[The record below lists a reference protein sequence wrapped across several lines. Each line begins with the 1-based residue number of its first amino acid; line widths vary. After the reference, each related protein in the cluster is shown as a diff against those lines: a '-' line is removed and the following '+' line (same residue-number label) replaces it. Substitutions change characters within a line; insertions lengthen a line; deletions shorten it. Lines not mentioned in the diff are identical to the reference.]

1 MLEGHQWEI
10 TIGGDTMKY
19 FRTLKVFSLM
29 LLGYLILPAEG
40 RPAAVYLSQAAGP
53 STVPSADLIM
63 PQELASSLK
72 SDKSAQS
79 PVILQIGPRVLYAQ
93 AHIPGSEYIG
103 ATNTPEGIQQL
114 RKRIESLPRTQSII
128 LYCGCCP
135 WKVCPNV
142 NPAYEEL
149 RRMGFKSVKVLYLAE
164 NFGKD
169 WVEKGFPTEKGQ

>member
-1 MLEGHQWEI
+1 MLFGL
-10 TIGGDTMKY
+10 
-19 FRTLKVFSLM
+19 F
-29 LLGYLILPAEG
+29 LILPAEG
-40 RPAAVYLSQAAGP
+40 RSAAVYLSQAAGS
-53 STVPSADLIM
+53 STVPSSDLIM
-63 PQELASSLK
+63 PQELAGSLK
-72 SDKSAQS
+72 SAKSAQS
-79 PVILQIGPRVLYAQ
+79 PVILHVGFRVLYAQ

-103 ATNTPEGIQQL
+103 ATNTPEGIQKL
-114 RKRIESLPRTQSII
+114 RSRVESLSRTQTII

-169 WVEKGFPTEKGQ
+169 WVEKGFPIEKAQ